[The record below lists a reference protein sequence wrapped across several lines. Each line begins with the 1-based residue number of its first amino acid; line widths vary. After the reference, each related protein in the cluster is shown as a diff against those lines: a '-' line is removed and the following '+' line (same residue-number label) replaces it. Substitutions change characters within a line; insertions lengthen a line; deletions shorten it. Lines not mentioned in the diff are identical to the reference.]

1 MSDTEKIEQKAIQ
14 NENKEIQNDDRK
26 HGFFNVIS
34 KTVIKLPSVVSEIP
48 EFLTAYKEK
57 YSDALDKCTELRKI
71 SSETR
76 HSFVVSNTKEAEA
89 EFEIASQTEK
99 IALRNLSK
107 FKRINEEILSI
118 LNGLKNTLKLDNNK
132 VLMSCISEY
141 EKRITD
147 LNVGFE
153 KNNLEI
159 IKEDVE
165 YIDKDLEE
173 ATKEFLNLKNSKNVN
188 LASIQQKCKY
198 LLDVSFNAHNLLN
211 LQEEQLQECLKLKK

>member
-1 MSDTEKIEQKAIQ
+1 
-14 NENKEIQNDDRK
+14 
-26 HGFFNVIS
+26 
-34 KTVIKLPSVVSEIP
+34 
-48 EFLTAYKEK
+48 
-57 YSDALDKCTELRKI
+57 
-71 SSETR
+71 
-76 HSFVVSNTKEAEA
+76 
-89 EFEIASQTEK
+89 
-99 IALRNLSK
+99 
-107 FKRINEEILSI
+107 
-118 LNGLKNTLKLDNNK
+118 
-132 VLMSCISEY
+132 MSCISEY